1 MVLRDGDIEGL
12 VSGVPVARRGDVLLG
27 ECFWAS
33 PMLNIMKLQGGLFF
47 FVPVGED
54 AERRQDGGTF
64 PDYFR
69 APVGASW
76 KTRLIDRFP
85 EIGKPWNKAKN
96 DRTRLSSEVRM
107 MIVLIAVKS
116 CRTPR
121 RGRQHRRA
129 RKRGTSPSA
138 RVHRGR
144 AAQTRHRRLG
154 DVMDTPQNG
163 VQRRRDGMR
172 RPAIA
177 AIRPGG
183 SFHRGRHGRPT
194 IRAGLHVI
202 LPATVSPESRIA
214 VASHPRQSRATSTL
228 KEEHACLD
236 PVWAPSL

>member
-1 MVLRDGDIEGL
+1 MPG
-12 VSGVPVARRGDVLLG
+12 SGG
-27 ECFWAS
+27 
-33 PMLNIMKLQGGLFF
+33 
-47 FVPVGED
+47 
-54 AERRQDGGTF
+54 DGGAL

-69 APVGASW
+69 VPVGASW
-76 KTRLIDRFP
+76 ETRV
-85 EIGKPWNKAKN
+85 IGRLPKIEKPWNKAK
-96 DRTRLSSEVRM
+96 DDHRRASSEVRM

-154 DVMDTPQNG
+154 DVMDTPQDG
-163 VQRRRDGMR
+163 VQRRRDR
-172 RPAIA
+172 LRCPAIA

-194 IRAGLHVI
+194 IRAGLHAI

-214 VASHPRQSRATSTL
+214 VANHPRQSRATSTL

>member
-1 MVLRDGDIEGL
+1 MAD
-12 VSGVPVARRGDVLLG
+12 RRGGNQSRLCLGACRCLG
-27 ECFWAS
+27 ENEADRQAS
-33 PMLNIMKLQGGLFF
+33 QK
-47 FVPVGED
+47 
-54 AERRQDGGTF
+54 
-64 PDYFR
+64 
-69 APVGASW
+69 S
-76 KTRLIDRFP
+76 KTL
-85 EIGKPWNKAKN
+85 EQSKN
-96 DRTRLSSEVRM
+96 DHTRLSSEARM

-214 VASHPRQSRATSTL
+214 VANHPRQSRATSTL

>member
-1 MVLRDGDIEGL
+1 MTCA
-12 VSGVPVARRGDVLLG
+12 VSATARGVDKRLESQSTVFLDYSR
-27 ECFWAS
+27 
-33 PMLNIMKLQGGLFF
+33 
-47 FVPVGED
+47 VPVGSS
-54 AERRQDGGTF
+54 A
-64 PDYFR
+64 
-69 APVGASW
+69 
-76 KTRLIDRFP
+76 KTRLIGRP
-85 EIGKPWNKAKN
+85 PKKRKPWNKAEN
-96 DRTRLSSEVRM
+96 DHVRLSCEVRM

-214 VASHPRQSRATSTL
+214 VANHPRQSRATSTL

>member
-1 MVLRDGDIEGL
+1 MAD
-12 VSGVPVARRGDVLLG
+12 RRGGNQSRLCLGACRCLG
-27 ECFWAS
+27 ENEADRQAS
-33 PMLNIMKLQGGLFF
+33 QK
-47 FVPVGED
+47 
-54 AERRQDGGTF
+54 
-64 PDYFR
+64 
-69 APVGASW
+69 S
-76 KTRLIDRFP
+76 KTLEQSKKRPHAIIIR
-85 EIGKPWNKAKN
+85 
-96 DRTRLSSEVRM
+96 
-107 MIVLIAVKS
+107 AVKS

-154 DVMDTPQNG
+154 DVMDTPQDG

-214 VASHPRQSRATSTL
+214 VANHPRQSRATSTL

>member
-1 MVLRDGDIEGL
+1 MSISLCVLGLRIAFCDCFGFDGRYVQLWLTGGVGISRDYAWG
-12 VSGVPVARRGDVLLG
+12 PVD
-27 ECFWAS
+27 AS
-33 PMLNIMKLQGGLFF
+33 
-47 FVPVGED
+47 
-54 AERRQDGGTF
+54 A
-64 PDYFR
+64 
-69 APVGASW
+69 
-76 KTRLIDRFP
+76 KTRLIGRP
-85 EIGKPWNKAKN
+85 PKNRKPWNKAKN
-96 DRTRLSSEVRM
+96 DHTRLSSEARM

-144 AAQTRHRRLG
+144 AAQPRHRRLG

-214 VASHPRQSRATSTL
+214 VANHPRQSRATSTL

-236 PVWAPSL
+236 PVWAPYL

>member
-1 MVLRDGDIEGL
+1 M
-12 VSGVPVARRGDVLLG
+12 
-27 ECFWAS
+27 
-33 PMLNIMKLQGGLFF
+33 
-47 FVPVGED
+47 PVGED
-54 AERRQDGGTF
+54 VERRQDGGMS
-64 PDYFR
+64 PDCSR
-69 APVGASW
+69 VPVDASA
-76 KTRLIDRFP
+76 KTRLIGRP
-85 EIGKPWNKAKN
+85 PQNRKPWNKAEN
-96 DRTRLSSEVRM
+96 DHVRLSCEVRM

-129 RKRGTSPSA
+129 RTPSA

-214 VASHPRQSRATSTL
+214 VANHPRQSRATSTL

-236 PVWAPSL
+236 PVWVPSL

>member
-1 MVLRDGDIEGL
+1 MPG
-12 VSGVPVARRGDVLLG
+12 SGG
-27 ECFWAS
+27 
-33 PMLNIMKLQGGLFF
+33 
-47 FVPVGED
+47 
-54 AERRQDGGTF
+54 DGGVL

-69 APVGASW
+69 VPVGASW
-76 KTRLIDRFP
+76 ETRVIGRFP
-85 EIGKPWNKAKN
+85 KIEKTWNKAEN
-96 DRTRLSSEVRM
+96 DHVRLSCEVRM
-107 MIVLIAVKS
+107 IIVLIAVKS

-183 SFHRGRHGRPT
+183 SFHRGCHGRPT
-194 IRAGLHVI
+194 IRAGFHVT

-214 VASHPRQSRATSTL
+214 VANHPRQSRATSTL

>member
-1 MVLRDGDIEGL
+1 MPG
-12 VSGVPVARRGDVLLG
+12 SGG
-27 ECFWAS
+27 
-33 PMLNIMKLQGGLFF
+33 
-47 FVPVGED
+47 
-54 AERRQDGGTF
+54 DGGAL

-69 APVGASW
+69 VPVGASW
-76 KTRLIDRFP
+76 ETRVIGRFP
-85 EIGKPWNKAKN
+85 KIGKPWNIAK
-96 DRTRLSSEVRM
+96 DDHRRASSEVRM

-121 RGRQHRRA
+121 RGRPHRRA

-172 RPAIA
+172 RPATA

-214 VASHPRQSRATSTL
+214 VANHTPKPGDVYAEGRTCLPRSRMGAVPLISGAGRYSSCHHRRSRQSMTL
-228 KEEHACLD
+228 SITHRI
-236 PVWAPSL
+236 VPSCPRPKG

>member
-1 MVLRDGDIEGL
+1 MSISLCVLGLRIAFCDCFGFDGRYVQLWLTGGVGISRDYAWG
-12 VSGVPVARRGDVLLG
+12 PVD
-27 ECFWAS
+27 AS
-33 PMLNIMKLQGGLFF
+33 
-47 FVPVGED
+47 
-54 AERRQDGGTF
+54 A
-64 PDYFR
+64 
-69 APVGASW
+69 
-76 KTRLIDRFP
+76 KTRLIGRP
-85 EIGKPWNKAKN
+85 PKNRKPWNKAKN
-96 DRTRLSSEVRM
+96 DHTRLSSEARM

-183 SFHRGRHGRPT
+183 SF
-194 IRAGLHVI
+194 I

-214 VASHPRQSRATSTL
+214 VANHPRQSRATSTL

-236 PVWAPSL
+236 PVWAPYL

>member
-1 MVLRDGDIEGL
+1 M
-12 VSGVPVARRGDVLLG
+12 RGWWVILG
-27 ECFWAS
+27 T
-33 PMLNIMKLQGGLFF
+33 
-47 FVPVGED
+47 GED
-54 AERRQDGGTF
+54 ARLQRGRWSAPGLFSSACRCLVGNEGNRQ
-64 PDYFR
+64 
-69 APVGASW
+69 VS
-76 KTRLIDRFP
+76 K
-85 EIGKPWNKAKN
+85 IGKPWNKAKN
-96 DRTRLSSEVRM
+96 DHRRASSEVCM

-154 DVMDTPQNG
+154 DVMDTPQDG

-214 VASHPRQSRATSTL
+214 VANHPRQSRATSTL

>member
-1 MVLRDGDIEGL
+1 MAD
-12 VSGVPVARRGDVLLG
+12 RRGGNQSRLCLG
-27 ECFWAS
+27 PVDAS
-33 PMLNIMKLQGGLFF
+33 
-47 FVPVGED
+47 
-54 AERRQDGGTF
+54 A
-64 PDYFR
+64 
-69 APVGASW
+69 
-76 KTRLIDRFP
+76 KTRLIDRP
-85 EIGKPWNKAKN
+85 PKNRKPWNKAKN
-96 DRTRLSSEVRM
+96 DHTRLSSEARM

-154 DVMDTPQNG
+154 DVMDTPQDG

-183 SFHRGRHGRPT
+183 SFHRGRHGRPA

-214 VASHPRQSRATSTL
+214 VANHPRQSRATSTL

>member
-1 MVLRDGDIEGL
+1 MSISLCVLGLRIAFCDCFGFDGRYVQLWLTGGVGISRDYAWG
-12 VSGVPVARRGDVLLG
+12 PVD
-27 ECFWAS
+27 AS
-33 PMLNIMKLQGGLFF
+33 
-47 FVPVGED
+47 
-54 AERRQDGGTF
+54 A
-64 PDYFR
+64 
-69 APVGASW
+69 
-76 KTRLIDRFP
+76 KTRLIGRP
-85 EIGKPWNKAKN
+85 PKNRKPWNKAKN
-96 DRTRLSSEVRM
+96 DHTRLSSEARM

-116 CRTPR
+116 CRTPRRGRHMFYFSGTDVEVAGASPR

-214 VASHPRQSRATSTL
+214 VANHPRQSRATSTL

-236 PVWAPSL
+236 PVWAPYL

>member
-1 MVLRDGDIEGL
+1 MSPDCSR
-12 VSGVPVARRGDVLLG
+12 VPVD
-27 ECFWAS
+27 AS
-33 PMLNIMKLQGGLFF
+33 
-47 FVPVGED
+47 
-54 AERRQDGGTF
+54 A
-64 PDYFR
+64 
-69 APVGASW
+69 
-76 KTRLIDRFP
+76 KTRLIGRP
-85 EIGKPWNKAKN
+85 PQKKRKPWNKAEN
-96 DRTRLSSEVRM
+96 DHVRLSCEVRM
-107 MIVLIAVKS
+107 IIVLIAVKS

-183 SFHRGRHGRPT
+183 SFHRGRHGRPA

-214 VASHPRQSRATSTL
+214 VANHPRQSRATSTL

>member
-1 MVLRDGDIEGL
+1 MSPDCSR
-12 VSGVPVARRGDVLLG
+12 VPVD
-27 ECFWAS
+27 AS
-33 PMLNIMKLQGGLFF
+33 
-47 FVPVGED
+47 
-54 AERRQDGGTF
+54 A
-64 PDYFR
+64 
-69 APVGASW
+69 
-76 KTRLIDRFP
+76 KTRLIGRP
-85 EIGKPWNKAKN
+85 PKKRKPWNKAEN
-96 DRTRLSSEVRM
+96 DHVRLSCEVRM

-183 SFHRGRHGRPT
+183 SFHRPT

-214 VASHPRQSRATSTL
+214 VANHPRQSRATSTL

>member
-1 MVLRDGDIEGL
+1 MAD
-12 VSGVPVARRGDVLLG
+12 RRGGNQSRLCLGACRCLG
-27 ECFWAS
+27 ENEADRQASQKSKTLEQSKKRPHAIIIRGTHDDRTHSGQVLQNAPTRPAAS
-33 PMLNIMKLQGGLFF
+33 P
-47 FVPVGED
+47 
-54 AERRQDGGTF
+54 R
-64 PDYFR
+64 
-69 APVGASW
+69 
-76 KTRLIDRFP
+76 
-85 EIGKPWNKAKN
+85 
-96 DRTRLSSEVRM
+96 
-107 MIVLIAVKS
+107 
-116 CRTPR
+116 
-121 RGRQHRRA
+121 

-214 VASHPRQSRATSTL
+214 VANHPRQSRATSTL

-236 PVWAPSL
+236 PVWAPYL

>member
-1 MVLRDGDIEGL
+1 M
-12 VSGVPVARRGDVLLG
+12 RGWWVILG
-27 ECFWAS
+27 T
-33 PMLNIMKLQGGLFF
+33 
-47 FVPVGED
+47 GED
-54 AERRQDGGTF
+54 ARLRRG
-64 PDYFR
+64 R
-69 APVGASW
+69 WSAPGLFSSACRCLVGNEGNRQVS
-76 KTRLIDRFP
+76 KNR
-85 EIGKPWNKAKN
+85 KPWNKAKN
-96 DRTRLSSEVRM
+96 DHTRLSSEARM

-172 RPAIA
+172 HPAIA

-214 VASHPRQSRATSTL
+214 VANHPRQSRATSTL

-236 PVWAPSL
+236 PVWAPYL

>member
-1 MVLRDGDIEGL
+1 MI
-12 VSGVPVARRGDVLLG
+12 LG
-27 ECFWAS
+27 T
-33 PMLNIMKLQGGLFF
+33 
-47 FVPVGED
+47 GED
-54 AERRQDGGTF
+54 ARLRRDGGVL

-69 APVGASW
+69 VPVGASW
-76 KTRLIDRFP
+76 RTRLIGRFP
-85 EIGKPWNKAKN
+85 EIGKPWNRAEN
-96 DRTRLSSEVRM
+96 DHVRLSCEVRM

-214 VASHPRQSRATSTL
+214 VANHPRQSRATSTL

>member
-1 MVLRDGDIEGL
+1 MPG
-12 VSGVPVARRGDVLLG
+12 SGG
-27 ECFWAS
+27 
-33 PMLNIMKLQGGLFF
+33 
-47 FVPVGED
+47 
-54 AERRQDGGTF
+54 DGGVL

-69 APVGASW
+69 VPVGASW
-76 KTRLIDRFP
+76 ETRVIGRFP
-85 EIGKPWNKAKN
+85 KIEKTWNKAEN
-96 DRTRLSSEVRM
+96 DHVRLSCEARM

-163 VQRRRDGMR
+163 VQRRRDGML

-194 IRAGLHVI
+194 IRAGLHVT

-214 VASHPRQSRATSTL
+214 VANHPRQSRATSTL

>member
-1 MVLRDGDIEGL
+1 MSPDCSR
-12 VSGVPVARRGDVLLG
+12 VPVD
-27 ECFWAS
+27 AS
-33 PMLNIMKLQGGLFF
+33 
-47 FVPVGED
+47 
-54 AERRQDGGTF
+54 A
-64 PDYFR
+64 
-69 APVGASW
+69 
-76 KTRLIDRFP
+76 KTRLIGRP
-85 EIGKPWNKAKN
+85 PKKRKPWNKAE
-96 DRTRLSSEVRM
+96 DDHVRLSCEVRM
-107 MIVLIAVKS
+107 IIVLIAVKS

-154 DVMDTPQNG
+154 DVMDTPQDG

-183 SFHRGRHGRPT
+183 SFHRGHHGRPT
-194 IRAGLHVI
+194 IRSGLHVI
-202 LPATVSPESRIA
+202 FPATVSPESRIA
-214 VASHPRQSRATSTL
+214 VANHPRQSRATSTL